1 MYVSLHNHK
10 PSMFLSFHRFAAKVV
25 IISSVFFGIY
35 SFHQRSQAAADINA
49 GNYPI
54 NGISSAL
61 LNKYLIAQIG
71 ILNRP
76 FAHSKTFNTNVIE
89 QMYRGK
95 MVDGKWQSSDSVP
108 GGLAGAMRRQLSK
121 GVLVGGV
128 DHLEK
133 AQGRLAS
140 LKLILKTKKI
150 GDGTQNGEALD
161 AYDLKIA
168 MDLHDDLQ
176 DALQTK
182 KSN

>member
-1 MYVSLHNHK
+1 
-10 PSMFLSFHRFAAKVV
+10 MFLSSHQFTAKVV
-25 IISSVFFGIY
+25 IISSIFIGTY
-35 SFHQRSQAAADINA
+35 SFYQRSQAATEIKA
-49 GNYPI
+49 GYYLV
-54 NGISSAL
+54 NGISTSL
-61 LNKYLIAQIG
+61 SGEYLIAQVG

-133 AQGRLAS
+133 A
-140 LKLILKTKKI
+140 
-150 GDGTQNGEALD
+150 
-161 AYDLKIA
+161 
-168 MDLHDDLQ
+168 
-176 DALQTK
+176 
-182 KSN
+182 